1 MRGGQMIKAGAL
13 DQLKC
18 PHCST
23 ILMIVQKDDKSYLTY
38 ESLTHFIAC
47 SDTARAEKF
56 RDLVKAGEYAKDGTP
71 LDEPETP

>member
-1 MRGGQMIKAGAL
+1 
-13 DQLKC
+13 
-18 PHCST
+18 
-23 ILMIVQKDDKSYLTY
+23 MIVQKDDKSYLTY

>member
-1 MRGGQMIKAGAL
+1 MTDTTLGAL
-13 DQLKC
+13 DELKC

-23 ILMIVQKDDKSYLTY
+23 ILMIVQRDDKSYLTY
-38 ESLTHFIAC
+38 ESLTHFISC

-56 RDLVKAGEYAKDGTP
+56 RDLVKDGEYAKDGTP